1 MNDEPAEDCPAKDR
15 RAQRKELRREAI
27 IDIARASFLQHGFA
41 ASSMSSIAAACGGS
55 KTTLWSHFPSKE
67 ALFEALVDR
76 LVGNFSDA
84 LGEALLTGGTE
95 AAMRRFGR
103 VFLSKIL
110 SEDALAL
117 KRMINSEAQRFP
129 MLAVAFYERGPAP
142 VRKRLSLYI
151 AGEMEAGRLRKGD
164 PELAARQFLSLC
176 QGGCFSDVIWHRA
189 GAPSSTPDQDVDTA
203 VDAFFRIW
211 GETR

>member
-1 MNDEPAEDCPAKDR
+1 MNDEPAKADHAKDR

-27 IDIARASFLQHGFA
+27 IEVARASFLEHGFA
-41 ASSMSSIAAACGGS
+41 ASSMSTIAAACGGS

-76 LVGNFSDA
+76 LVGSFSDA
-84 LGEALLTGGTE
+84 LGEALLTGDTE
-95 AAMRRFGR
+95 AALRRFGR
-103 VFLSKIL
+103 VFLAKIL
-110 SEDALAL
+110 SDDALAL

-142 VRKRLSLYI
+142 VRRRLSSYI
-151 AGEMEAGRLRKGD
+151 RSEMEAGRLREGD

-176 QGGCFSDVIWHRA
+176 QGGCFSDVIWHRG
-189 GAPSSTPDQDVDTA
+189 GAPGSTPEQDVDTA
-203 VDAFFRIW
+203 VDTFFRAW
-211 GETR
+211 GTN